1 MTEVIV
7 KYSGN
12 ISALGFQ
19 TEILSENYAI
29 LTIPESE
36 IPMLNQFTEIEYYEL
51 PAILTLASSQA
62 LDAACIS
69 PVQSQHGYG
78 LNGAGT
84 LIAIIDSGIDYRH
97 RDFLNPDGTSRI
109 LYIWDQTISG
119 TPPAGFLHG
128 AEFTQE
134 QINQALTNHTQ
145 LPTADTIGHG
155 TAVAGIA
162 GGSETG
168 VAPACSFIVVKLGE
182 RANSHFARTTE
193 IMRAIKYVYEKAQV
207 RNLPLA
213 VNISYGTNSGA
224 HDGNS
229 LFESYIDAMAEKW
242 KSVIAA
248 ASGNEGRA
256 GHHFSYKL
264 KQGET
269 ISIPFAVSTNL
280 AHLPLT
286 LWKNFTDDF
295 ALELFAPNGLPAGRK
310 ARIIYN
316 QPTHY
321 NQDNEILIMLDTPA
335 QGIWTLKI
343 TGTKIVDGS
352 FDVWLPTI
360 EEVSDKTAFL
370 NPSPNTTLTLP
381 STARNLITV
390 GAYDSLTGAI
400 ATFSGRGYTR
410 DNVYVKPD
418 LVAPGVNIRS
428 SRSGGGYSNFTGT
441 SMAAP
446 FVTGSAALM
455 MEWGIVQGN
464 DPFLYG
470 QRIKAFLQK
479 GANRRPELVYP
490 NNIWGYGTL
499 CLKNTMD
506 LLGGL

>member
-7 KYSGN
+7 KYNGN

-19 TEILSENYAI
+19 TEILNENYAI
-29 LTIPESE
+29 LTLPESE
-36 IPMLNQFTEIEYYEL
+36 IPALDTFTEIEYYEL
-51 PAILTLASSQA
+51 PKALALASLQA
-62 LDAACIS
+62 FDAACI
-69 PVQSQHGYG
+69 PFVHSQRGYA
-78 LNGAGT
+78 LRGAGT
-84 LIAIIDSGIDYRH
+84 LVAIIDSGIDYRH
-97 RDFLNPDGTSRI
+97 RDFLTPSGTTRI
-109 LYIWDQTISG
+109 AYIWDQTING
-119 TPPAGFLHG
+119 TPPDGFLHG

-134 QINQALTNHTQ
+134 QINQALADQ
-145 LPTADTIGHG
+145 VPLPTADTIGHG

-182 RANSHFARTTE
+182 RANAHFVRTTE
-193 IMRAIKYVYEKAQV
+193 IMRAIKYVYDKAQD

-229 LFESYIDAMAEKW
+229 LFEGYIDAMAEKW
-242 KSVIAA
+242 RSVIVV

-256 GHHFSYKL
+256 GHHFSYKI

-269 ISIPFAVSTNL
+269 ISVPFTVSANL
-280 AHLPLT
+280 SELPLT
-286 LWKNFTDDF
+286 FWKNFTDDF
-295 ALELFAPNGLPAGRK
+295 ALEILAPNGLPAGRA
-310 ARIIYN
+310 ARITHN

-321 NQDNEILIMLDTPA
+321 NQNNEILIMLYRPT
-335 QGIWTLKI
+335 QGTWTLKI

-352 FDVWLPTI
+352 FDIWLPTI

-381 STARNLITV
+381 STARKVITV
-390 GAYDSLTGAI
+390 GAYDSMTGAI

-428 SRSGGGYSNFTGT
+428 SRTGGGYDNFTGT

-446 FVTGSAALM
+446 FVTGSAAIM

-464 DPFLYG
+464 DSFLYG
-470 QRIKAFLQK
+470 QRVKSFLQK
-479 GANRRPELVYP
+479 GANRRPEIVYP